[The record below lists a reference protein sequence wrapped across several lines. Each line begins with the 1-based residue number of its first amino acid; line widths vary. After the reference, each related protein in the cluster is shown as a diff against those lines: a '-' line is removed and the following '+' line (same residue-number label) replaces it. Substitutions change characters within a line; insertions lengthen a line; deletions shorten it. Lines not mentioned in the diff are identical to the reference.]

1 MDKELNRNFWIE
13 RRHINVQQI
22 YEKIPNITNH
32 QRTANQNHNE
42 ISPWDFSGGPVV
54 KTQCFQHRGH
64 WFDLW

>member
-1 MDKELNRNFWIE
+1 ME

-22 YEKIPNITNH
+22 YEKILSITNH

-42 ISPWDFSGGPVV
+42 ILPWDFPRGPVV
-54 KTQCFQHRGH
+54 KTQCFQHRGP